1 MAATLLNFGASSIGV
16 AEQVVYQVPAGK
28 TSMLLGCLL
37 SNTLGAILPVT
48 VFVSKGTD
56 RIHLAHNRRI
66 PVGESVDVVNGKIVL
81 VAGDTITVKC
91 GKDNSAD
98 VLVSVAQGV

>member
-1 MAATLLNFGASSIGV
+1 MAATLLNFGASSIGLT
-16 AEQVVYQVPAGK
+16 EQVVYTVPANT
-28 TSMLLGCLL
+28 TSMLLGCLV
-37 SNTLGAILPVT
+37 SNTLGAILPIT
-48 VFVSKGTD
+48 VFVAKGTNK
-56 RIHLAHNRRI
+56 IHLAQNKRI
-66 PVGESVDVVNGKIVL
+66 SVGDSVDVVNGKIVL